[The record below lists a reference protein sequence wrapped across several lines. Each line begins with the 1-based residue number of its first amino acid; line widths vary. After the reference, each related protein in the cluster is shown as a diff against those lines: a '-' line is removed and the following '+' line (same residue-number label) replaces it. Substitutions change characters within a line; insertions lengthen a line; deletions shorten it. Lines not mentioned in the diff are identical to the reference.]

1 MKNSKSTKSAYVVE
15 PDPTLIGYAR
25 VSTVEQNL
33 DMQVAALQRQGVHPD
48 NIYVEKVSGAAL
60 KRPARDMV
68 RRQLRSGM
76 TLVVWKLD
84 RIGRN
89 HMDLYTFVQ
98 DLADHG
104 IGVRSVTEY
113 IDTSTPIGK
122 FVLIML
128 SAAAQFEREL
138 IQERTRAGVKRAKE
152 RGVRFGQP
160 TKITA
165 DIKAKV
171 DKWLHEGLSVP
182 EIVKRFKD
190 EGTKLAGSTIRK
202 YWKAEQ
208 IARARAGKRN
218 R

>member
-1 MKNSKSTKSAYVVE
+1 MFV
-15 PDPTLIGYAR
+15 GYAR
-25 VSTVEQNL
+25 VSTEDQNL
-33 DMQVAALQRQGVHPD
+33 DMQIAALQRQGVHPD
-48 NIYVEKVSGAAL
+48 NIHVEKVSGAAA
-60 KRPARDMV
+60 KRPARDLA

-89 HMDLYTFVQ
+89 HMDLYSFVQ
-98 DLADHG
+98 DLADAG

-113 IDTSTPIGK
+113 VDTSTPIGK

-138 IQERTRAGVKRAKE
+138 IQERTRAGVKAAQA

-165 DIKAKV
+165 NISAKI
-171 DKWLHEGLSVP
+171 DRWLHDGLSVR
-182 EIVKRFKD
+182 EIVKRFKS
-190 EGTKLAGSTIRK
+190 EGVKLAESTIRK

-208 IARARAGKRN
+208 IARARSGKRN
-218 R
+218 KIDI